1 MNKTAPIIGF
11 LVLTVIVLAVYG
23 LGTIEAWSLQP
34 VAGIALTIITLGL
47 LYKIA
52 TLARGLP
59 DIQWEGT
66 FTQKN
71 LLNFVAVIGGLVVTF
86 YLNHTVGLG
95 AVVAAGLVQI
105 LAALILPQYGA
116 PIATG
121 AYAGMA
127 SGSVVCGAPGE
138 IIAGV
143 VAGTLYVLAT
153 PVFGGFGGKLGTIG
167 VSGCIVSCFCLAG
180 GAFSSPSVPS
190 WNVGWIIAVISIV
203 SAVVTYAIN
212 HYLKHGAV
220 MASGIVGVVAGLV
233 LPALFPEIGGSLA
246 VMAICASFVGM
257 SAATHFPSVVP
268 MAVAGLFLALI
279 FIYSSPYLGGA
290 GGKLGTMAFGAGL
303 SVRGFM
309 DLLQRRKP

>member
-1 MNKTAPIIGF
+1 MNKIAPIIGF
-11 LVLTVIVLAVYG
+11 LVLTVIVLTVYG
-23 LGTIEAWSLQP
+23 LGTLEAWGLQP
-34 VAGIALTIITLGL
+34 VAGIALTVITLGL

-59 DIQWEGT
+59 NIQWEGV

-71 LLNFVAVIGGLVVTF
+71 LLNFIAVIGGLIVTF
-86 YLNHTVGLG
+86 YLNHTIGLG
-95 AVVAAGLVQI
+95 AVVAAGLVEI

-121 AYAGMA
+121 AFAGMA
-127 SGSVVCGAPGE
+127 SGAVVCGSAGE
-138 IIAGV
+138 LIAALVAGV
-143 VAGTLYVLAT
+143 VYVLAT

-167 VSGCIVSCFCLAG
+167 VSGCIVSCFCLS
-180 GAFSSPSVPS
+180 GAFSSPAVPG
-190 WNVGWIIAVISIV
+190 WNVGWLIVVISIV
-203 SAVVTYAIN
+203 SAVITYAIN

-257 SAATHFPSVVP
+257 SAATHFPNVVP

-309 DLLQRRKP
+309 DLLQGRKS